1 MLHREPAAQC
11 AHTRQRCVAPSA
23 PGIGVRVRNRLGMF
37 WFIHAQCSILKAC
50 RRSSDLVFQPLRQTE
65 SWQGAQAVD
74 AWPLLRGHA
83 SGSVMTWFFPPD
95 SFMFGQQD
103 SGAVGD
109 SDNVDAD
116 HDRDDFADSCRH
128 DRVLVG
134 IDVNVV
140 VTRRRC

>member
-1 MLHREPAAQC
+1 ML
-11 AHTRQRCVAPSA
+11 
-23 PGIGVRVRNRLGMF
+23 GIRD
-37 WFIHAQCSILKAC
+37 
-50 RRSSDLVFQPLRQTE
+50 DLVL
-65 SWQGAQAVD
+65 S
-74 AWPLLRGHA
+74 
-83 SGSVMTWFFPPD
+83 PD

-140 VTRRRC
+140 VTRKALLTQRSCLRQIGRQRPHRGLLVFPPIDGTLFECGMDTLVGNSANPVI